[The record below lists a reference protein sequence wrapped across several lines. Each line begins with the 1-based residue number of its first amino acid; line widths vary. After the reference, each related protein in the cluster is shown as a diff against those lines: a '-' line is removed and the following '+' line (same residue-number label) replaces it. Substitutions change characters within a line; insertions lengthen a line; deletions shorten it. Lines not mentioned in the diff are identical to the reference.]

1 MNRRV
6 TCPRF
11 FRRQDKSFALM
22 GKALTESSSSNFG
35 SRLRSIRSSNIFIL
49 LVPAVVIAYL
59 ALVPFVTLIAASFQS
74 DFLNSDS
81 TWTVVNF
88 VQAFSDPIFY
98 RLMINSIVYAS
109 STTIIATVLGTGL
122 GWLYARTNVPLKRF
136 GFIAIMIPFIMP
148 GILYAIAWILLCSSQ
163 IGIYNYLAHKLT
175 GQTLFN
181 IYSLPG
187 MVFVEALHNT
197 PLAFLMSS
205 SVFLSMDS
213 TLEEAGRV
221 AGFNQFGVFKNI
233 TLKLALPGILGAA
246 LLIFTRVVSGFEV
259 PQLIGTPAHIFV
271 FVSQIYAAIQSFP
284 PNYGQASVLGDVLL
298 VLCLG
303 GLYLSNQ
310 ITKRSSRFATISGKS
325 FKPQLIQLGKWRW
338 PCACIWIV
346 VFIIVSAGP
355 LAVIIWASLLP
366 EYQVPSLS
374 LLHKLSFT
382 NYVNVFRFPDI
393 IRSLTNS
400 IIAALVTGFVTM
412 ALTTF
417 AAYVVIKGKTKGRFI
432 LDTLAF
438 LPITMP
444 GIIVGIGILFWYM
457 IAPLPFNLY
466 GTLTILIVAF
476 VTTHIPYGMRYMT
489 AGMTQINTE
498 LEEAAVVS
506 GASRIRVFIRIYFPL
521 LVPSFTAGLIY
532 TIITVFR
539 EVSTAIFLYTP
550 NSQILSITVYT
561 LWQNGEF
568 PMTAALG
575 ILILLLVVM
584 LFLLLSI
591 INRRR
596 AVSAVL

>member
-1 MNRRV
+1 MRK
-6 TCPRF
+6 T
-11 FRRQDKSFALM
+11 
-22 GKALTESSSSNFG
+22 LTQNSLSNLG
-35 SRLRSIRSSNIFIL
+35 SRLRSIRNPDIFVL
-49 LVPAVVIAYL
+49 LASAVVIAYL
-59 ALVPFVTLIAASFQS
+59 ALVPFITLIAASFQS

-81 TWTVVNF
+81 AWTVVNF
-88 VQAFSDPIFY
+88 VQVFSDPVFY
-98 RLMINSIVYAS
+98 RLMINSVIYAL

-122 GWLYARTNVPLKRF
+122 GWLYARTDVPLKRF
-136 GFIAIMIPFIMP
+136 GFIAILIPFIMP

-163 IGIYNYLAHKLT
+163 IGLYNFLAHKLT
-175 GQTLFN
+175 GHTLFD

-187 MVFVEALHNT
+187 MVFVEALHNA

-205 SVFLSMDS
+205 SVFSSMDS
-213 TLEEAGRV
+213 TLEEAGRI

-233 TLKLALPGILGAA
+233 TLKLALPGIFGAA

-303 GLYLSNQ
+303 GLYLSNH
-310 ITKRSSRFATISGKS
+310 ITRNSSRFATISGKS
-325 FKPQLIQLGKWRW
+325 FKPQPIRLGKWRW
-338 PCACIWIV
+338 PCAGIWIA
-346 VFIIVSAGP
+346 VFVIVSAGP
-355 LAVIIWASLLP
+355 LMVIIWASLLP

-374 LLHKLSFT
+374 LLYKLSFA
-382 NYVNVFRFPDI
+382 NYANVFRFPDI
-393 IRSLTNS
+393 GRSFSNS
-400 IIAALVTGFVTM
+400 VIAALITGFITM
-412 ALTTF
+412 VLTTF
-417 AAYVVIKGKTKGRFI
+417 AAYVVVKGKTKGRFF

-466 GTLTILIVAF
+466 GTLTILIIAF
-476 VTTHIPYGMRYMT
+476 VTTNIPYGMRYMT
-489 AGMTQINTE
+489 AGMTQISTE

-506 GASRIRVFIRIYFPL
+506 GASRIRIFLKIYLPL
-521 LVPSFTAGLIY
+521 LAPSFIAGLIY

-575 ILILLLVVM
+575 ILILLFVVV
-584 LFLLLSI
+584 LFSLLPI
-591 INRRR
+591 INRRKS
-596 AVSAVL
+596 VSTAL

>member
-1 MNRRV
+1 
-6 TCPRF
+6 
-11 FRRQDKSFALM
+11 M
-22 GKALTESSSSNFG
+22 GKTLTQTSSSNFG
-35 SRLRSIRSSNIFIL
+35 SRLKSLHNADIFVL
-49 LVPAVVIAYL
+49 LASAAVIAYL
-59 ALVPFVTLIAASFQS
+59 ALVPFITLIAASFQS

-81 TWTVVNF
+81 TWTALNF
-88 VQAFSDPIFY
+88 VQVFSDPVFY
-98 RLMINSIVYAS
+98 KLMINSIIYAF
-109 STTIIATVLGTGL
+109 STTIFATILGTGL
-122 GWLYARTNVPLKRF
+122 GWLYARTNVPWKRF
-136 GFIAIMIPFIMP
+136 GFIAILIPFIMP

-163 IGIYNYLAHKLT
+163 IGIYNFLAHKLT
-175 GQTLFN
+175 GYTPFD

-205 SVFLSMDS
+205 SVFSSMDS
-213 TLEEAGRV
+213 TLEEAGRI
-221 AGFNQFGVFKNI
+221 AGFSQFGVFKNI

-246 LLIFTRVVSGFEV
+246 LLIFTRVISGFEV

-284 PNYGQASVLGDVLL
+284 PNYGQASVLGDILL

-303 GLYLSNQ
+303 GLYFSRH
-310 ITKRSSRFATISGKS
+310 ITRRSSRFATISGKS
-325 FKPQLIQLGKWRW
+325 FKPQPIKLGKWRW
-338 PCACIWIV
+338 PCAAIWIV
-346 VFIIVSAGP
+346 VFFIFSAGP
-355 LAVIIWASLLP
+355 LMVIVWASLLP
-366 EYQVPSLS
+366 EYQVPSLN
-374 LLHKLSFT
+374 LLHKLSFA
-382 NYVNVFRFPDI
+382 NYANVFHFPDI
-393 IRSLTNS
+393 ARSFANS

-412 ALTTF
+412 ILTTF
-417 AAYVVIKGKTKGRFI
+417 AAYIVIKGKTKGRFI

-466 GTLTILIVAF
+466 GTLTILIIAF

-498 LEEAAVVS
+498 LEEAAFVS
-506 GASRIRVFIRIYFPL
+506 GASRTRIFIRIYFPL
-521 LVPSFTAGLIY
+521 LAPSFTAGLIY

-575 ILILLLVVM
+575 ILILLLVTM
-584 LFLLLSI
+584 LFLLLPI
-591 INRRR
+591 INRQRP
-596 AVSAVL
+596 VSTAL